1 MTGFFLHFYTRIQKK
16 YVREYKEIL
25 IATKSMVE
33 SKHKSSLKFL
43 TDVVRFQHVNKSGMP
58 FMTVWGM
65 SDDFIVITQWQNGSN
80 ELWTWSGQG
89 LRTKSNAIYKRLK
102 NISAVKLST
111 TTRLLLL
118 LQNAANTQS
127 IEYKLM
133 VLFETLACQTYQK
146 FVRFARGC
154 WGWGAVSTIIAYV
167 ITKRDVFLLATLR

>member
-1 MTGFFLHFYTRIQKK
+1 MR
-16 YVREYKEIL
+16 
-25 IATKSMVE
+25 
-33 SKHKSSLKFL
+33 
-43 TDVVRFQHVNKSGMP
+43 N
-58 FMTVWGM
+58 VWW
-65 SDDFIVITQWQNGSN
+65 FITQWKNGSN

-89 LRTKSNAIYKRLK
+89 LRTTSNAIYKRLK

-127 IEYKLM
+127 IEYNLM

-154 WGWGAVSTIIAYV
+154 WGWGAVSTIFDYGVRGRSHIHRAQCHWTDRLV
-167 ITKRDVFLLATLR
+167 HVQKLFVRHLHFDGEKKKSSFFWLFFL